1 MTSTPST
8 SSPRLAL
15 TPGAAVERIVVPV
28 MAETGHD
35 RGIEVAMAWAARWNL
50 PILLVA
56 VDTTGSGEAEIHLTR
71 TRERLGAASGF
82 PVSSQVLHGADVT
95 AALAGVLA
103 GDDLVVM
110 SSAGS
115 PSGLPG
121 PSHAWAL
128 VQAVPGH
135 PVLLVGP
142 NAGAPALDGPVVIGL
157 DGSDLAESA
166 LPAAAALAAA
176 LGTRLWLAEAVPTAA
191 VAQAE
196 HLREQGEH
204 VSTSA
209 YLRDTAAQVASG
221 AWDTLGHHLVGADVG
236 LPETTGA
243 APVDPGERVGWELT
257 QSDHPAEAL
266 AAFAAERRA
275 TALVLSTHGRS
286 GLRADV
292 LGSTALEAVAR
303 SSAPVL
309 VIRPEG
315 GDEPALEA

>member
-8 SSPRLAL
+8 GSPRLAL
-15 TPGAAVERIVVPV
+15 TPSAAVERIVVPV

-35 RGIEVAMAWAARWNL
+35 RGIEVATTWAARWNL

-82 PVSSQVLHGADVT
+82 PVGSQVLNGADVT
-95 AALAGVLA
+95 AALAAVLTA
-103 GDDLVVM
+103 GDLVVM

-128 VQAVPGH
+128 VQAAPGL

-142 NAGAPALDGPVVIGL
+142 NAAAPSLDGPVVIGL
-157 DGSDLAESA
+157 DGSDLAERA

-176 LGTRLWLAEAVPTAA
+176 LGTRLWLAEAVPTAT

-236 LPETTGA
+236 LPGTGA
-243 APVDPGERVGWELT
+243 ASADPGERVGWELI
-257 QSDHPAEAL
+257 QSDNPAEAL
-266 AAFAAERRA
+266 TAFAAERRA
-275 TALVLSTHGRS
+275 AALVLSTHGRS

-303 SSAPVL
+303 SSVPVL

-315 GDEPALEA
+315 GDEPALGA